1 MDITIPALVFAAIST
16 GVIVFQFALA
26 GGAPWGEYAMGGA
39 FPGVYP
45 PRMRVAAIAQAVV
58 IAGIALI
65 VLSAAGVVAPD
76 LASSLPWLIWVIVV
90 VTGVG
95 IVLNAISPS
104 AGERRVWVP
113 VTIALFICSLLV
125 AVGA

>member
-1 MDITIPALVFAAIST
+1 MDIAIPALLFAVISG
-16 GVIVFQFALA
+16 GVIVFQLALA
-26 GGAPWGEYAMGGA
+26 GGAPWGEYAMGGT

-58 IAGIALI
+58 IAVLALM
-65 VLSAAGVVAPD
+65 VLSRAGVVAPD
-76 LASSLPWLIWVIVV
+76 LAASFPWLIWVIVV

-113 VTIALFICSLLV
+113 VTIVLFICSLLV